1 MFAKVRLSL
10 GFDTVSTALSWSI
23 VYMVAYPDVQ
33 ERLYQELSKK
43 GFYIRQKSLGLMGKS
58 AIEQKFRVKNDM
70 QMLLLASS
78 SRARQLQFCSCHF
91 REKRGSESRT
101 SPF

>member
-1 MFAKVRLSL
+1 MFTKVWLSL

-23 VYMVAYPDVQ
+23 MYMVAYPDVQ

-43 GFYIRQKSLGLMGKS
+43 AFYIRQKSLSLKGKS
-58 AIEQKFRVKNDM
+58 VFEQTLRVKNDM

-78 SRARQLQFCSCHF
+78 S
-91 REKRGSESRT
+91 
-101 SPF
+101 

>member
-1 MFAKVRLSL
+1 MFTKVWLSL

-23 VYMVAYPDVQ
+23 MYLVTHPDVQ

-43 GFYIRQKSLGLMGKS
+43 SFYIQQKYLGLMGKTV
-58 AIEQKFRVKNDM
+58 IEQMFRVENDV

-78 SRARQLQFCSCHF
+78 S
-91 REKRGSESRT
+91 
-101 SPF
+101 